1 MSDLKSILEA
11 EGLQLQKASIQALE
25 RFADILLEWNKV
37 HNLTGAKERVG
48 IYEYILDSL
57 YPITKIDFPK
67 NILDVGTGS
76 GFPGLVL
83 AIALKDS
90 HFTLC
95 EPIKKRVGFMRFVAL
110 DLGMNNVTFEQKR
123 VEELK
128 EQFDLITSRAV
139 SDVGMMLSL
148 TKDVRGAKTQY
159 LLYKGS
165 RVFDELEGISSYQLS
180 YDILQ
185 KNRRNYLY
193 IKSVDVA

>member
-1 MSDLKSILEA
+1 MSDLKSILED
-11 EGLQLQKASIQALE
+11 EGLQLQKASIQELE

-37 HNLTGAKERVG
+37 HNLTGAKDRVG
-48 IYEYILDSL
+48 VYEYILDSL
-57 YPITKIDFPK
+57 FPLTKIDFPK

-83 AIALKDS
+83 AIALRDS

-110 DLGMNNVTFEQKR
+110 ELGLGNVAFEQRR
-123 VEELK
+123 VEEL
-128 EQFDLITSRAV
+128 EAYFELITSRAV
-139 SDVGMMLSL
+139 SDVGMMLEL
-148 TKDVRGAKTQY
+148 THNVRTPKTRY